1 MNIQNS
7 MMVLT
12 FSFFIGNT
20 LLGQICS
27 KKTKMFIRAEIWCS
41 DNSEN
46 AKFNG
51 HAQFFF
57 LRTEILFMGKFG
69 PKIQNYFFRMKCG
82 T

>member
-1 MNIQNS
+1 
-7 MMVLT
+7 
-12 FSFFIGNT
+12 
-20 LLGQICS
+20 
-27 KKTKMFIRAEIWCS
+27 MFIRAEIWCS

-51 HAQFFF
+51 HVQFFF